1 MVSSM
6 LLFETDFVNIVAIA
20 FTATILNELV
30 MVSCSHNLSAEFLL
44 TVSLGCCRSDHLASL
59 DGGSRDRQLHLVCC
73 QHGFLTSVF
82 RCASFFGFVR
92 IPL

>member
-30 MVSCSHNLSAEFLL
+30 MVRRCSLSL
-44 TVSLGCCRSDHLASL
+44 TCA
-59 DGGSRDRQLHLVCC
+59 QLN
-73 QHGFLTSVF
+73 
-82 RCASFFGFVR
+82 
-92 IPL
+92 P